1 MIIRAKYTKTGTMVY
16 LSHLDLV
23 RLFERAFRRISLPMA
38 FTQGYN
44 QHPIISFAAPLSL
57 GVSSTAEYL
66 EVVLSEAMDPNDF
79 INEMNET
86 LPAEIQ
92 IREAVLKTDKQNK
105 SLMHEVALL
114 DYSITLTAENITA
127 AELKQSLADFLD
139 RDTIIIEKKAKPSKG
154 RNRSGPKKTKQIDL
168 KTFIHQMSL
177 SSNRDNHFE
186 IRLKIRV
193 FDHGTVKP
201 SLVMKEWLLHTEVP
215 VHPDDLEIERTEIYK
230 LNQQGAFVPMLWE
243 QQ

>member
-23 RLFERAFRRISLPMA
+23 RVFERAFRRISLPMA

-66 EVVLSEAMDPNDF
+66 EVVLSEAVDPNDF
-79 INEMNET
+79 INQMNET
-86 LPAEIQ
+86 LPQEIQ
-92 IREAVLKTDKQNK
+92 IKKAVLKAEKQPK
-105 SLMHEVALL
+105 SLMHEVALV
-114 DYSITLTAENITA
+114 DYKIRLTAENMTA
-127 AELKQSLADFLD
+127 TELQESLTDFLG
-139 RDTIIIEKKAKPSKG
+139 RETIIIEKKAKPSKG
-154 RNRSGPKKTKQIDL
+154 RGRPGHKKTRQIDL

-177 SSNRDNHFE
+177 SSNKDHYFD
-186 IRLKIRV
+186 IRLKILV

-201 SLVMKEWLLHTEVP
+201 SVVMKEWLMHAQIP
-215 VHPDDLEIERTEIYK
+215 VHPEDLDIERTEIYK
-230 LNQQGAFVPMLWE
+230 LNQQGAFIPMLQE
-243 QQ
+243 